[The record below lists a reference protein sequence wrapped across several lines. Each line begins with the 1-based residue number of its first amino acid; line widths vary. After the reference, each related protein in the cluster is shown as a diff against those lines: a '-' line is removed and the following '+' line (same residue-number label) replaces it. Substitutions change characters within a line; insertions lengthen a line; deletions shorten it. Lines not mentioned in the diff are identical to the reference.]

1 MLSRKIDFRRRI
13 LSRGEPRLVG
23 AVTGREPVKGE
34 PQAHLLGWAVS
45 AAIAAILIAVIVL
58 SVSGS
63 PPPTAK

>member
-13 LSRGEPRLVG
+13 VSRGEPRLVG
-23 AVTGREPVKGE
+23 AVTGCEPLE
-34 PQAHLLGWAVS
+34 DEARSHPLRWAVT

-63 PPPTAK
+63 PPAAK